1 MTVLRLAG
9 RDVSGVA
16 VIATGADT
24 EYWCP
29 AGASVAIWISFLQ
42 DSSCVGWDGNSEYDT
57 DDEAGRTDRFEDT
70 HVC

>member
-9 RDVSGVA
+9 SYISGVA
-16 VIATGADT
+16 VIATGADS

-29 AGASVAIWISFLQ
+29 ARASVAVWISFLQ
-42 DSSCVGWDGNSEYDT
+42 ESSCVGWDSNSEYDT
-57 DDEAGRTDRFEDT
+57 DDEAGRTEGFEDT